1 MSTPEISNKVIITFE
16 SLKNILRILSS
27 ELMDTYEVYVS
38 KETEYRKIVKQ
49 IEREGDRTEYDNIW
63 EKIKLNEENYDKA
76 LLLNDLYE
84 AIDTNPFPGQ
94 QLPVLT
100 IAVAL
105 FPNIKLSGFTGRAA
119 WEQLF
124 REQTDTHLKL
134 NACDLAYARIRFPIN
149 TNTDTIEQIEE
160 QLYELARGSDTVPAT
175 ELARIL
181 NTNTGSKQYR
191 VMKQLLTTRGW
202 SWGQKRI
209 DGIMCKI
216 IRTPT
221 NAT

>member
-1 MSTPEISNKVIITFE
+1 MSTPETSNKVIITFE
-16 SLKNILRILSS
+16 SLKNILRILSNG
-27 ELMDTYEVYVS
+27 LMDTYEVYAS
-38 KETEYRKIVKQ
+38 KETEYREIVKQ
-49 IEREGDRTEYDNIW
+49 IEREGDRTEYDNIR
-63 EKIKLNEENYDKA
+63 ERIRLNEENYDKA
-76 LLLNDLYE
+76 LLFNDLYE

-94 QLPVLT
+94 QLSVLT
-100 IAVAL
+100 IAIAL
-105 FPNIKLSGFTGRAA
+105 FPNIKLSGFRGRAA

-124 REQTDTHLKL
+124 REQTDIHPKL

-160 QLYELARGSDTVPAT
+160 QLYELARDDNTVPAT

-191 VMKQLLTTRGW
+191 VMKQLLTDRGW

-209 DGIMCKI
+209 DGTMCKI
-216 IRTPT
+216 IQIPT
-221 NAT
+221 NVM